1 MPRVYEWEGHRMR
14 YVAICLLLA
23 GLLVPGAGRANTKRA
38 GTTHEATKHSGR
50 IVAVGAHTKTIELE
64 ELGAGGRELKR
75 VIELLPDTKIGL
87 VARSTNAAS
96 PPSRSPSCP
105 RLERHRPRRPSR
117 AGSAPRRAS
126 EPRHVERR
134 ARVGVSPPSRPRG
147 DLPSARRRAGAPA
160 APDAR
165 PAPRGAG
172 ALVQRDPSRRPRGGR
187 EPARGGRHRRRVR
200 APVAVAGGRRRG
212 PDRLALLLPR
222 RS

>member
-87 VARSTNAAS
+87 VARSTNAA
-96 PPSRSPSCP
+96 
-105 RLERHRPRRPSR
+105 
-117 AGSAPRRAS
+117 
-126 EPRHVERR
+126 
-134 ARVGVSPPSRPRG
+134 
-147 DLPSARRRAGAPA
+147 
-160 APDAR
+160 PDAR